1 MKIQFNKEALNK
13 NKFNSNY
20 RDFKTGE
27 VKFKIQDTENRF
39 SDKIGNYIVVRMTIE
54 NDINQ
59 IVNMSAN
66 ISFKDEHL
74 WRTEAFFKS
83 IGEENIFNGDNSEI
97 DLNNVKFEDR
107 EGNALVARDN
117 NGFLGIKRWLPK
129 KYNDNRVINKPKTYE
144 HKDQELL
151 NDDIPF

>member
-13 NKFNSNY
+13 NKFNDGY

-27 VKFKIQDTENRF
+27 VKFKIQNTENRF
-39 SDKIGNYIVVRMTIE
+39 SEKIGNYIVVRMTIE

-59 IVNMSAN
+59 SANMSAN

-83 IGEENIFNGDNSEI
+83 IGEDNIFNSDNSEI
-97 DLNNVKFEDR
+97 DLNKIKFEGR
-107 EGNALVARDN
+107 EGSALVGRDN
-117 NGFLGIKRWLPK
+117 NGFLGIKKWMPK
-129 KYNDNRVINKPKTYE
+129 KYKEQSNLNKPKIDE
-144 HKDQELL
+144 K
-151 NDDIPF
+151 NDKESLDDEIPF